1 MGVVAKAA
9 LAHEQELRAADLA
22 RVEAQ
27 SELATAR
34 AHLAT
39 AKAEVALT
47 GTVSQFYTREHVA
60 GGVNAAIPSPDAVV
74 KLPPRP
80 RHTRGA
86 ASQPTLPGR
95 RSIVPEEKV
104 DS

>member
-1 MGVVAKAA
+1 MFSIICIWWHAIY
-9 LAHEQELRAADLA
+9 RCCYCT
-22 RVEAQ
+22 R
-27 SELATAR
+27 LATAR